1 VDEKLLLMG
10 EPKKKFLEMESTPGE
25 DTVKIVEMRTKDLE
39 YDVNL
44 ADKTVAGCERTGSTF
59 ENSSVVDKMLSN
71 NTAYP
76 REDMF
81 KSVISLREI
90 ATAIHHHDLS
100 AGINNEAKCS
110 TNKKITTH

>member
-1 VDEKLLLMG
+1 MG
-10 EPKKKFLEMESTPGE
+10 STHV
-25 DTVKIVEMRTKDLE
+25 TIVEMTKKHLE
-39 YDVNL
+39 FHINL